1 MLKFAEKITISIFFR
16 AYIPD
21 GKTNIRNIKYATNL
35 VSDYAFSGSVATTL
49 DLLKEFHP
57 RLRSYFYHYSFS
69 GSQSLCDKHVY
80 YGWKYSIKLQLQNLG
95 LGYNMRNGHGICRGD
110 EMLSMFIF
118 GEEPPPVNSGPLT
131 ETDKTI
137 SKQMIQIWTDFA
149 KNSQPT
155 NDKDI
160 FQWSQYDKASRRWE
174 VKCHFLGSVTFFL
187 HVLSLISAITWYSTS
202 WNLCRSGYIAAA
214 EFSRHTFSSFRYAF
228 IRTTNFEMKSDDLY
242 WTRMQVFKVVH
253 KLLQRDD
260 AKDLDLTKIQDLV
273 KNQILWHANSASKT
287 DL

>member
-1 MLKFAEKITISIFFR
+1 MQISAESCSNSQKKLQFQFFFR

-160 FQWSQYDKASRRWE
+160 FQWSQYDKASRR
-174 VKCHFLGSVTFFL
+174 
-187 HVLSLISAITWYSTS
+187 
-202 WNLCRSGYIAAA
+202 
-214 EFSRHTFSSFRYAF
+214 
-228 IRTTNFEMKSDDLY
+228 
-242 WTRMQVFKVVH
+242 
-253 KLLQRDD
+253 
-260 AKDLDLTKIQDLV
+260 
-273 KNQILWHANSASKT
+273 
-287 DL
+287 